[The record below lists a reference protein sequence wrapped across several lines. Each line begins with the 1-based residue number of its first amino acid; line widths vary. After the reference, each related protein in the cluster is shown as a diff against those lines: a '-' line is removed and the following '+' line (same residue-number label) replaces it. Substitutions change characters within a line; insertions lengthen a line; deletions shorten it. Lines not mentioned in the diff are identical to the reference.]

1 MSDVRVRVTEKF
13 HLTWFLEKFWDK
25 HIFVNIDEAVKYVVK
40 KYGKGSDTKTLI
52 EYKKDKKIKPSL
64 DKKIIKKIDN
74 L

>member
-1 MSDVRVRVTEKF
+1 
-13 HLTWFLEKFWDK
+13 
-25 HIFVNIDEAVKYVVK
+25 VNIDEAVKYVVK